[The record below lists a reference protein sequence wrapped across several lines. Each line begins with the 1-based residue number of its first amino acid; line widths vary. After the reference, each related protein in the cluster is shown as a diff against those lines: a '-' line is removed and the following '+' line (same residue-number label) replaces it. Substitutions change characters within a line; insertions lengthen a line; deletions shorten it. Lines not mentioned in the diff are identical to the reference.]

1 MKNRFFGR
9 VFSVPRGLTLPAVGI
24 DVSDT
29 GIKYIAFKTSPKGM
43 RVVDHAMTPL
53 EAGVVQGGAIMNAQA
68 LVDQL
73 RVIRKKTKRQF
84 ANVSLPEEQAYLFST
99 SLPIMKPDAIRD
111 SLSLQ
116 MERYVPIPVQDI
128 IFDFDVVQVTEE
140 SMEIQVVAIDRKTVH
155 AYLDV
160 FEQAGFIV
168 SLFELEPQSIA
179 RALLDKQQNETVMLV
194 DFGDSHTGIS
204 VVENGY
210 VLFTTNVEVTGN
222 QIVQLISQKLKLSL
236 EEAHTIKNTY
246 GLLEHDKN
254 EAVIEELRA
263 LMQSFAK
270 DIQKAVQYWYT
281 KNTTNKKGATDSV
294 SKIYF
299 CGGNAHLPGLFPYL
313 QEAVVLPIEKGD
325 PWARLYRN
333 GGVYVPRVPPDQVL
347 SYSSAIGLALATMHH
362 D

>member
-9 VFSVPRGLTLPAVGI
+9 VFSVPRALSMPAVGI

-29 GIKYIAFKTSPKGM
+29 GIKHIAFRTSPKGM

-53 EAGVVQGGAIMNAQA
+53 ESGVVQGGAIMNPQA
-68 LVDQL
+68 LIDQL
-73 RVIRKKTKRQF
+73 RLIRKKTKRRF

-99 SLPIMKPDAIRD
+99 SLPTMKPDAIRD

-128 IFDFDVVQVTEE
+128 IFDFDVVSV
-140 SMEIQVVAIDRKTVH
+140 SADAMEVQVVAIDRKTVH
-155 AYLDV
+155 SYLDV
-160 FEQAGFIV
+160 FEQAGFMV

-179 RALLDKQQNETVMLV
+179 RALLDKQQTETVMLV

-222 QIVQLISQKLKLSL
+222 QVVQLIARKLGIPL

-246 GLLEHDKN
+246 GLLEHEKN
-254 EAVIEELRA
+254 EAVIEDLRS
-263 LMQSFAK
+263 LMQNFAK
-270 DIQKAVQYWYT
+270 EIQKAVQYWYT
-281 KNTTNKKGATDSV
+281 KNTTSKTGTAASV
-294 SKIYF
+294 GKIYF

-325 PWARLYRN
+325 PWARLYKN
-333 GGVYVPRVPPDQVL
+333 GGVYVPRVPADQVL
-347 SYSSAIGLALATMHH
+347 SYASAIGLALATINH